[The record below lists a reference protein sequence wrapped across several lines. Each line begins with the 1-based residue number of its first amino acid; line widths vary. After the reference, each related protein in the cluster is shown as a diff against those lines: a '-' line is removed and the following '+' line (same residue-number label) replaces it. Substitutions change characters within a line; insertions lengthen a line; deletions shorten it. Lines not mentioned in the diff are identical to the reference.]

1 MQNEFI
7 NYKGLNI
14 AHINTRSLLSKK
26 DSLQI
31 YLDNSNL
38 SILCI
43 SETWL
48 NRHIP
53 DNLTYFRGYNIIRN
67 DRKVLN
73 VNRQTE
79 NGGGVAIL
87 IQKDL
92 ACDCI
97 TMADTNTSNKDAEL
111 LWVVIRPPFVKPITI
126 CAAYRPPTGSENE
139 FTDILSEA
147 VELACGRIRGEIFV
161 LGDFN
166 LNFLNT
172 RDNPAKNVTS

>member
-73 VNRQTE
+73 VNGQTK

-111 LWVVIRPPFVKPITI
+111 LNQLQYVLH
-126 CAAYRPPTGSENE
+126 
-139 FTDILSEA
+139 TDPRLVMKMSLQTYYLRRLNWL
-147 VELACGRIRGEIFV
+147 VEE
-161 LGDFN
+161 
-166 LNFLNT
+166 
-172 RDNPAKNVTS
+172 